1 MSSITGK
8 KIFIDTLIHNSNN
21 LEVSITIGTVREK
34 IGISSTPEKKKAIV
48 ALLNDYTT
56 STTSHSSQGNS
67 ERAKLNASRR
77 TTYPT
82 KEGLV
87 LGTEYMHSGE
97 RYNSIKQNNTRFG
110 AMINGVW
117 HTVVLENRNRLTMV
131 PDSWLG

>member
-1 MSSITGK
+1 MSSIT
-8 KIFIDTLIHNSNN
+8 IDTLIHNSSN
-21 LEVSITIGTVREK
+21 LEVSITIGTLREK
-34 IGISSTPEKKKAIV
+34 ISISSTPEKRIAIL

-56 STTSHSSQGNS
+56 STVSHSSQGNS

-82 KEGLV
+82 REGLV
-87 LGTEYMHSGE
+87 LGTEYTHDGE

-131 PDSWLG
+131 PDSWLLNNFN